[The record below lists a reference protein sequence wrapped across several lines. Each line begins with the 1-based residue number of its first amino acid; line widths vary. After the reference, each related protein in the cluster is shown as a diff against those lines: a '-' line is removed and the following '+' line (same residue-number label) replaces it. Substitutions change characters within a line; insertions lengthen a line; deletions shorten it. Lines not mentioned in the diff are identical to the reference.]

1 MARLHDL
8 KHFDSQNT
16 YFGVATSLWFNHCPF
31 HCKGCWNEQ
40 TWEKDDSLERPNK
53 DIIEEVLIALDEY
66 GLSKNLSLLGGDP
79 LSPMNIFDSLE
90 ILKAVK
96 ETRPQTKVVCWTGYR
111 YERIIHR
118 EILKYIDILI
128 DGQFVEKLKVENYKL
143 YGSSNQRVID
153 VQQSLVN
160 EKVVLAEDR

>member
-40 TWEKDDSLERPNK
+40 TWEKDDSLERPNSE
-53 DIIEEVLIALDEY
+53 IIAETLLALDEF
-66 GLSKNLSLLGGDP
+66 GLHKDLSLLGGDP
-79 LSPMNIFDSLE
+79 LSPLNIFDTLE
-90 ILKAVK
+90 ILKGIKKARP
-96 ETRPQTKVVCWTGYR
+96 ETRVVCWTGFT
-111 YERIIHR
+111 YERIINK
-118 EILKYIDILI
+118 EVLDYIDILI
-128 DGQFVEKLKVENYKL
+128 DGRFVEALKVENYKL

-153 VQQSLVN
+153 VQKSLAQN
-160 EKVVLAEDR
+160 KVVIATK